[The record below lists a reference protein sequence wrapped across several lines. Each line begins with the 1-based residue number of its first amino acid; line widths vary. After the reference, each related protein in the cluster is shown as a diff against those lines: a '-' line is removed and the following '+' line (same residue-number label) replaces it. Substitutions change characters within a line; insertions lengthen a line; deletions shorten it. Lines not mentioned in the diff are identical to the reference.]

1 MKAHLHQP
9 TKRAHLT
16 ADDLPGSKA
25 DQEDRECLTIDRVP
39 RDLLWDPVDRVEVMD
54 LHEVGIVNT
63 MESVAVAGVI
73 TPHILHAEAM
83 AETNLRA

>member
-9 TKRAHLT
+9 TRRAHLT
-16 ADDLPGSKA
+16 ADDQPGSKA
-25 DQEDRECLTIDRVP
+25 DQADRECLTIDREP

-54 LHEVGIVNT
+54 LRVVGIVNT
-63 MESVAVAGVI
+63 TESAAVGGVI
-73 TPHILHAEAM
+73 TLHILHAEAM